1 MPPPS
6 RWSDIAD
13 DLRARIKAGEWQPGD
28 QLPTS
33 RQLMEHYEVSNPNL
47 LMRAIAALRAE
58 GLLIA
63 DPKAPR
69 RGVRVRAQHFFQRE
83 LDAYRQEYREA
94 LAGRDHSFEKISHI
108 ETGVDVDV
116 TYEVIDP
123 PEDIAETLGTSQ
135 KVLHRTFTY
144 LADGT
149 PHQVSDSYMT
159 AELAQR
165 LGLGQPTD
173 ERPGR
178 TTIAWLLDAGIQVT
192 HTATTLRA
200 RIPNPEESARMAT
213 VPGVPVFVH
222 KHTLYAG
229 DLAVETGGGLVAADQ
244 IEYTMCADL
253 TKEV

>member
-6 RWSDIAD
+6 RWKDIAD
-13 DLRARIKAGEWQPGD
+13 DLRGRIKAGEWQPGD

-33 RQLMEHYEVSNPNL
+33 RQLMDHYEVSNPNVVN
-47 LMRAIAALRAE
+47 RAVAALRAE
-58 GLLIA
+58 GLLVA

-94 LAGRDHSFEKISHI
+94 MAGRTHSFEKISRI
-108 ETGVDVDV
+108 ETGVEVDI

-123 PEDIAETLGTSQ
+123 PEEVAETLGTTK

-149 PHQVSDSYMT
+149 PHQVSDSYM
-159 AELAQR
+159 AVELAQR
-165 LGLGQPTD
+165 IGLKEPSD

-178 TTIAWLLDAGIQVT
+178 TTIAWLLAAGIDVT
-192 HTATTLRA
+192 RTSTTLRA
-200 RIPNPEESARMAT
+200 RIPSPDESARMAT
-213 VPGVPVFVH
+213 APGVPIFVH
-222 KHTLYAG
+222 RHTLYAG
-229 DLAVETGGGLVAADQ
+229 DTAVETGGGLVAADQ
-244 IEYTMCADL
+244 IEYTMSADL